1 MHSLFLPQKQQKE
14 AVARTQNIISTL
26 NNSRNSRIDVMMLPL
41 PYDAH
46 YQLTINN
53 GMVLFNCNSPRGND
67 GIRMECFGSSHFN
80 ALDNNRI
87 GQPLESRNHTG
98 QTSWS
103 SSHVVVEPAHIQAGH
118 YPSGINDDDYTIFD
132 ISAAN
137 VSTIEIDCRPIYN
150 VNWRKRTS
158 IKRVTTIQLPQTIPP
173 TTVSRS
179 GLCTVDDSNKRE
191 GGSNNS
197 RQQNTYQT

>member
-1 MHSLFLPQKQQKE
+1 MLWRCHCH
-14 AVARTQNIISTL
+14 TTHIISWPSTTVWYY
-26 NNSRNSRIDVMMLPL
+26 SIV
-41 PYDAH
+41 
-46 YQLTINN
+46 
-53 GMVLFNCNSPRGND
+53 
-67 GIRMECFGSSHFN
+67 IRPAATTAYEWSDFGSSHFN

-98 QTSWS
+98 QTSSS
-103 SSHVVVEPAHIQAGH
+103 SSHAVVEPAHIQADH
-118 YPSGINDDDYTIFD
+118 YPSGIDDDDDYTIFD

-150 VNWRKRTS
+150 VNWRKHTS
-158 IKRVTTIQLPQTIPP
+158 NKRVTTIQLPQTIPP
-173 TTVSRS
+173 TYVSRS